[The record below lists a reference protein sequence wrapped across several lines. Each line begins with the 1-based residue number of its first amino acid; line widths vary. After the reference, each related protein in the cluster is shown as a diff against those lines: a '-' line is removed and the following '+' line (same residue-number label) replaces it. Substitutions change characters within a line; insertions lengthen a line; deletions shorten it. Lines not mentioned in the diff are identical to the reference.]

1 MKQITLKDI
10 IKIIGIGTFITLIIG
25 IFCLIIINK
34 QTKNTVKEMANKV
47 LTASDYYIANQ
58 MLENNLQ
65 EVTIY
70 FPDNDTLKIQG
81 NLPKEGYIKIYNNHQ
96 TEMKFYHKGY
106 CVTKKTN
113 ENNFKIEKTKKK
125 EC

>member
-1 MKQITLKDI
+1 MKQITWKDI

-58 MLENNLQ
+58 MLENN
-65 EVTIY
+65 
-70 FPDNDTLKIQG
+70 
-81 NLPKEGYIKIYNNHQ
+81 
-96 TEMKFYHKGY
+96 
-106 CVTKKTN
+106 
-113 ENNFKIEKTKKK
+113 FKIEKTKKK